1 MYGQYGAPGI
11 FAIGGG
17 DSGMLPG
24 VPLEQPKQVFRYGEQ
39 SLWSSAF
46 FAATS
51 AVASTENRLFT
62 TPVGQ
67 VGQNY
72 TNSLSLAET
81 NLRNSGQIPNGVA
94 YDVFG
99 ISLGV
104 NHFTGA
110 VDGVTQNKN
119 AVLDADT
126 RDLLNVLNNCVVSW
140 VFTQTIVNVA
150 PAMLIGQGGGAYG
163 AVGSSTTV
171 AATSFNTGHMNNG
184 NGSVWVYRKYP
195 VALPGSTS
203 FGVLLNF
210 GTRGPVIGATPVAIR
225 VTLLGFY
232 KNLIEIA

>member
-1 MYGQYGAPGI
+1 MYFGAPGT

-17 DSGMLPG
+17 DAGMLPQ

-46 FAATS
+46 FAAAG
-51 AVASTENRLFT
+51 AVAQTETRLFT

-72 TNSLSLAET
+72 ANALSLAET

-110 VDGVTQNKN
+110 VDGATQNKN
-119 AVLDADT
+119 ASADADV
-126 RDLLNVLNNCVVSW
+126 RDLLNILNNCVVSW

-150 PAMLIGQGGGAYG
+150 PAMLIGQGGGAFG

-171 AATSFNTGHMNNG
+171 AATTTATGHMNNG

-195 VALPGSTS
+195 VALPGSTT

-210 GTRGPVIGATPVAIR
+210 GSRAPVIGATPVSVRA
-225 VTLLGFY
+225 TLLGFY